1 MKIII
6 VGAGVGGVA
15 AAVALSRRHE
25 VEVYEAA
32 DQLRTDGNG
41 VLLYPNATGI
51 LTELGVPAESV
62 DGARMEALDLVAD
75 GDTRLMRLD
84 LSRLAR
90 HFGAE
95 ILVTKR
101 GHVLAKLAGRLP
113 DGVVRFGKRAVA
125 VEESGGKAAVAFEDG
140 TRAVGDVVLG
150 ADGHRSQVRRLLV
163 DEQPAVYLG
172 DATWHGITKLP
183 HEFAH
188 GSRIHSL
195 YGKEGICVVHPV
207 GGGEVYWAFELPFR
221 DGDTAP
227 PGADGRPA
235 APGASAV
242 RNLRERFGHWTST
255 PMPTLLETITDAD
268 VGVFPH
274 ILHSVRE
281 NWSAGPVTLLGDAA
295 HAVPPRLGMGLCQAL
310 EDAWVL
316 NRVLSQP
323 GAAPREALRRY
334 EALRWPRMRK
344 MHSIATMMGR
354 RNLPLP
360 PGLLRVVG
368 GLLPMTSY
376 QRSQLRSLSNYL
388 NEDAPPL
395 PARSLR
401 VA

>member
-1 MKIII
+1 M
-6 VGAGVGGVA
+6 A
-15 AAVALSRRHE
+15 AAVTLSQRHE
-25 VEVYEAA
+25 VEVYEGA
-32 DQLRTDGNG
+32 DRLRTDGNG

-51 LTELGVPAESV
+51 LGELGVSAHDV
-62 DGARMEALDLVAD
+62 DGARMQTLDLVAD
-75 GDTRLMRLD
+75 GDSRLMRLD

-90 HFGAE
+90 AFDAP

-101 GHVLAKLAGRLP
+101 GHVLALLAAKLPEGM
-113 DGVVRFGKRAVA
+113 VRFGKRAVA
-125 VEESGGKAAVAFEDG
+125 VEQSADGAAVVFEDG
-140 TRAVGDVVLG
+140 TRAEGDVVLG
-150 ADGHRSQVRRLLV
+150 ADGHRSAVRRLV
-163 DEQPAVYLG
+163 VGEKPAAYLG
-172 DATWHGITKLP
+172 DATWHGITALP
-183 HEFAH
+183 HEFAG

-207 GGGEVYWAFELPFR
+207 GGGEIYWAFELPFK
-221 DGDTAP
+221 DGETVP
-227 PGADGRPA
+227 PRADGSPARP
-235 APGASAV
+235 GDSAV
-242 RNLRERFGHWTST
+242 ANLRERFGHWTST

-274 ILHSVRE
+274 ILHGVRE
-281 NWSAGPVTLLGDAA
+281 NWSDGAVTLLGDAA

-316 NRVLSQP
+316 GRVLAQR
-323 GAAPREALRRY
+323 GVGGTQALRQY

-376 QRSQLRSLSNYL
+376 QKAQLRSLSNYL
-388 NEDAPPL
+388 NDDAPPL
-395 PARSLR
+395 PSRLVS